1 MTEQSGRSSVGSKP
15 EGAGGDGPPGTAATG
30 GPTGA
35 IARAMLQR
43 GFTDMLQ
50 RLKRRLESGR
60 RTEN

>member
-1 MTEQSGRSSVGSKP
+1 MV
-15 EGAGGDGPPGTAATG
+15 PGTG
-30 GPTGA
+30 GIT
-35 IARAMLQR
+35 RAMLQR